1 MPFESGH
8 EVPPPQIRRRYSVQ
22 SQGRQ
27 VNRRVTPT
35 TASVTAKNN
44 SVRRDEAPQTT
55 VLNRSVSM
63 QLNQGGRATAQPGR
77 NSFKRT
83 ISTISEN
90 ALYWLNLA
98 GDPSNGNEQSDDHSS
113 NGSAPGSLPSTNP
126 SLTSSR
132 TSSPTPSADYH
143 YPSTSDSN
151 VATRLA
157 GRSSDVSPVLVVQP
171 HALGVTQS
179 ESQEPARSDLRQP
192 AASTSTSTS
201 GYSVQRPPT
210 LAQRM
215 TAPEA
220 IWFTEL
226 ATNLMGLISTVVE
239 SGPIDY
245 AAGHAVGP
253 LALVNAGQLLRSNWV
268 NSGGAQVSEV
278 NVLASIGSQYAAMM
292 SLWAGWWA
300 SESADFHSRVGA
312 IAGIASEIAD
322 VRDAW
327 NDRNDNPARSI
338 ALVIRILS
346 IWAASI
352 STFLSIYEAENE
364 GSMAPTY
371 GLSASVL
378 PVVGTFAGMTAEALT
393 RASVWNQ
400 LRALLARIREL
411 IRQLMNRLQGRDRGT
426 TLDVLPV

>member
-1 MPFESGH
+1 
-8 EVPPPQIRRRYSVQ
+8 
-22 SQGRQ
+22 
-27 VNRRVTPT
+27 
-35 TASVTAKNN
+35 
-44 SVRRDEAPQTT
+44 
-55 VLNRSVSM
+55 M
-63 QLNQGGRATAQPGR
+63 QPNEGGRAAAQRGR
-77 NSFKRT
+77 HSIKRT
-83 ISTISEN
+83 FSTISEN
-90 ALYWLNLA
+90 ALYWLKWA
-98 GDPSNGNEQSDDHSS
+98 DDPSGVNEQSDERSS
-113 NGSAPGSLPSTNP
+113 NVSAFGSPPLTDSSA
-126 SLTSSR
+126 TSSGK
-132 TSSPTPSADYH
+132 SSPGPSADNLYA
-143 YPSTSDSN
+143 SISGSN
-151 VATRLA
+151 LATRLA
-157 GRSSDVSPVLVVQP
+157 QLPGDLSPILETRP
-171 HALGVTQS
+171 PALAETQR
-179 ESQEPARSDLRQP
+179 EEAPQTPQNNPRQP

-201 GYSVQRPPT
+201 GYSGQRPRT

-226 ATNLMGLISTVVE
+226 VTNLMGLISTVVE

-253 LALVNAGQLLRSNWV
+253 LALANAGQLLRSNWV
-268 NSGGAQVSEV
+268 NAGGAQVSEL
-278 NVLASIGSQYAAMM
+278 NVLASLGSQYAAMM
-292 SLWAGWWA
+292 SWWAGWWA

-400 LRALLARIREL
+400 LRALIDRIRTL
-411 IRQLMNRLQGRDRGT
+411 IRRLMDRLEGRDRSTT
-426 TLDVLPV
+426 TLDLLPV